1 MRRGNKKIVTIVII
15 LVVLI
20 AAVVAGA
27 ILYLKTDL
35 FKSNQELFFK
45 YLAQNMDVIDTYLQD
60 PNKVGLDEIKS
71 GTHVVNSNITF
82 DLVSSNSEIANQTT
96 PPRNFSIS
104 YTKNADPLNDRDYS
118 EAKVKYLTK
127 ELFTAKYAHDGD
139 YHVIN
144 GNNVITTK
152 DLFNIYLGI
161 ENSNLKDF
169 AKKLGVEDTSN
180 VPNKLGN
187 VSITGLLN
195 LTQTEKEYIQN
206 LLINVTNS
214 QIAKDSYYHNKGVT
228 IDIDANKV
236 ETNAYGISLTNEQ
249 YQNLVVAILNVV
261 SNDETALNIILQ
273 KVMLVDLETDMTT
286 DKIAAKIQ
294 EIIKQINVNGFE
306 DGIKIQVHESEGK
319 IVRTQIET
327 NSNEYYIFDFERNEN
342 AIRTLISLNYTYTAT
357 DENEQQ
363 QINNN
368 ITFIDDGYQIIEG
381 SASGTPQE
389 IISNESTYT
398 ITGIELA
405 KQISGTQNNIIGIIT
420 FNKNDEVIKISLQ
433 NKTEANNTKG
443 GYTNNVALNI
453 NNSDIT
459 YFGIKANSNIT
470 PSDTISVQE
479 INETNS
485 AVLNNRTPEN
495 ISGLLTAIKTQLE
508 TIYKQHMEVAKQVQE
523 QENSGA
529 GLTPVNPNAEE
540 ANTITNRDDVVQ

>member
-15 LVVLI
+15 LVVLLI
-20 AAVVAGA
+20 AVGVGAV
-27 ILYLKTDL
+27 LYLKTDL
-35 FKSNQELFFK
+35 LKSDQELFFK
-45 YLAQNMDVIDTYLQD
+45 YLAQNLDVVELYLQD
-60 PNKVGLDEIKS
+60 PNKAGMDQIKN
-71 GTHVVNSNITF
+71 GTHVVNSNINF
-82 DLVSSNSEIANQTT
+82 DLISSNSEIANQTT
-96 PPRNFSIS
+96 PPRNFSIA
-104 YTKNADPLNDRDYS
+104 YIKNADPLNDRDYS

-127 ELFTAKYAHDGD
+127 ELFTAKYAHDGN
-139 YHVIN
+139 YHVFN
-144 GNNVITTK
+144 GNNAITTK

-161 ENSNLKDF
+161 ENNKLKEL
-169 AKKLGVEDTSN
+169 AQKLGVEDVGN

-187 VSITGLLN
+187 VSLTELLS

-206 LLINVTNS
+206 LLINVANS
-214 QIAKDSYYHNKGVT
+214 QIAKDSYYHNKGLT

-236 ETNAYGISLTNEQ
+236 ETNAYGVSLTNEQ
-249 YQNLVVAILNVV
+249 YKNLVVAILNAV

-273 KVMLVDLETDMTT
+273 KVMLIDLETDMTT
-286 DKIAAKIQ
+286 DKISAKMQ
-294 EIIKQINVNGFE
+294 EIIKQIKANGFE
-306 DGIKIQVHESEGK
+306 NGIKIQVHESEGK
-319 IVRTQIET
+319 IVRTQIEK
-327 NSNEYYIFDFERNEN
+327 NANEYYIFDYERNDN
-342 AIRTLISLNYTYTAT
+342 AIRTLISLNYTYTVT

-363 QINNN
+363 QTNNN
-368 ITFIDDGYQIIEG
+368 ITFTDDGYQIIEG

-389 IISNESTYT
+389 ITPNETMYT

-420 FNKNDEVIKISLQ
+420 FNKNHEVIKISLQ

-443 GYTNNVALNI
+443 GYTNNIILNV
-453 NNSDIT
+453 NNSDTT
-459 YFGIKANSNIT
+459 YFMVKANSNIV